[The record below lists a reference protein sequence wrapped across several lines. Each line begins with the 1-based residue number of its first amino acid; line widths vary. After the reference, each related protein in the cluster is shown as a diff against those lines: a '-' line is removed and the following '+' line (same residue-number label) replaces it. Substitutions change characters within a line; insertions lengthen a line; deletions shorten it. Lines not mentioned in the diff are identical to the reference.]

1 MKLRLPN
8 LPTSKDILT
17 FCFQAA
23 QAKMSQEEVKALLL
37 QQGVSQAQ
45 ADESLHQTK
54 DSFDFWQSDQV
65 EPAFAPRS
73 WEAAHQAKAAGVV
86 DPSPGDDDSFD
97 NEDVEPITV
106 DPSSHA
112 NHGAIIFGCVL
123 VVVGLMVTLASV
135 GYIIAYGPVVAG
147 IAIIVRAVRAKSR

>member
-1 MKLRLPN
+1 LGVGEIWR
-8 LPTSKDILT
+8 
-17 FCFQAA
+17 AA
-23 QAKMSQEEVKALLL
+23 IALVFFASEFAANFKRHL
-37 QQGVSQAQ
+37 GSVFHRFIT
-45 ADESLHQTK
+45 LHG
-54 DSFDFWQSDQV
+54 DFVDV
-65 EPAFAPRS
+65 VNR
-73 WEAAHQAKAAGVV
+73 EAAHQAKAAGVV